1 MGSMRVFRPFPMDWL
16 QELPLNVAAA
26 APSRE
31 IIGRTMRRQEET
43 DISFRAARPD
53 DMAWIRE
60 YIHAFRLDDENL
72 QFAQFIVAERDG
84 KAIGF
89 GRIKPY
95 REVSELGC
103 VGVLE
108 TDRARGIGAQ
118 IVRELIRRFPS
129 PEVYITTDLVEYF
142 EKLGFRRLDDPPHEL
157 AAKLTRIE
165 GRIRH
170 GVIAMLLV
178 RQDQP

>member
-1 MGSMRVFRPFPMDWL
+1 MQLDEVTP
-16 QELPLNVAAA
+16 V
-26 APSRE
+26 
-31 IIGRTMRRQEET
+31 
-43 DISFRAARPD
+43 SFRAATAD
-53 DMAWIRE
+53 DMPWIRQS
-60 YIHAFRLDDENL
+60 IRAFRLDDENL
-72 QFAQFIVAERDG
+72 QHAQFIVAERDG
-84 KAIGF
+84 KAVGF

-95 REVSELGC
+95 RDVSELGC

-129 PEVYITTDLVEYF
+129 REVYITTDLVAYF
-142 EKLGFRRLDDPPHEL
+142 ETLGFRRLDDPPAEL

-170 GVIAMLLV
+170 GVVAMLLV
-178 RQDQP
+178 RQE